1 MMPAFQASAPN
12 QDGAPAPTM
21 DRETYEQFLPLV
33 RRVALRTAQSLP
45 PNLTYDDI
53 LRAGWSGLVDALRRR
68 GDADK
73 EEFEPFAAYRVRL
86 AVLEF
91 LKNQDPASRQM
102 RNASARICDAIG
114 VLAARLGRVPEE
126 NEVAGEIGL
135 NLAGYH
141 SLLESISAAG
151 WVRLE
156 LTSEANGIRDFESGS
171 VNGEIHLT
179 EVRQLTGRVEGII
192 RALPNQYQIVLGLYY
207 EEKCDHEEI
216 ADVLGVSQSR
226 ACQMH
231 AQAVHLI
238 RGQISPQG
246 SA

>member
-1 MMPAFQASAPN
+1 MMSASPAAAPS
-12 QDGAPAPTM
+12 QGGPKGPPL
-21 DRETYEQFLPLV
+21 DRETYQQYLPLV

-45 PNLTYDDI
+45 ANLTYDDV
-53 LRAGWSGLVDALRRR
+53 LRAGWGGLADALRRK
-68 GDADK
+68 GDTSH
-73 EEFEPFAAYRVRL
+73 EEFEPYAGYRIRL

-91 LKNQDPASRQM
+91 LKDQDPASRQM
-102 RNASARICDAIG
+102 RNASRRICDAIG
-114 VLAARLGRVPEE
+114 NLVRSLGRVPEE
-126 NEVAGEIGL
+126 EEVAGEIGL

-141 SLLESISAAG
+141 SLLESISEAG

-156 LTSEANGIRDFESGS
+156 LTAEANGLQGPDAGS
-171 VNGEIHLT
+171 VNKEGHMT
-179 EVRQLTGRVEGII
+179 EVRQLEGRVEGII

-207 EEKCDHEEI
+207 EEKCGREEI

-238 RGQISPQG
+238 RGQISPGG